1 MLLPK
6 QTADQELLLG
16 TTSTVN
22 NTNVTMFVCLIKRNQ
37 IPRQTE
43 HSNLDRL
50 HYKSLQMSFKMKNQ
64 EWTETDKSAI
74 QVGDGSQQK
83 NKRKESH

>member
-6 QTADQELLLG
+6 QTANQELLLG
-16 TTSTVN
+16 KTSTVN

-50 HYKSLQMSFKMKNQ
+50 HYKSLQMSFKMKQ
-64 EWTETDKSAI
+64 EWTGTDKSTI
-74 QVGDGSQQK
+74 QVGNGSRQK
-83 NKRKESH
+83 NKRKESQ